1 MEKRHRR
8 GLSKQAVSDSY
19 FSSLAL
25 IRFWVFDCKLNEQG
39 GELLSVSSRP
49 PAVENLRLF
58 WGEAA
63 ITSRSLRWIW
73 VLKSA
78 LTLFPTHP
86 SMQRDPDSRNG
97 LATVCAL

>member
-49 PAVENLRLF
+49 PAVENLGLF
-58 WGEAA
+58 WGGGGDHFK
-63 ITSRSLRWIW
+63 ITPLDLGFKICFNFVSNSSFNAKGSRLS
-73 VLKSA
+73 
-78 LTLFPTHP
+78 
-86 SMQRDPDSRNG
+86 
-97 LATVCAL
+97 